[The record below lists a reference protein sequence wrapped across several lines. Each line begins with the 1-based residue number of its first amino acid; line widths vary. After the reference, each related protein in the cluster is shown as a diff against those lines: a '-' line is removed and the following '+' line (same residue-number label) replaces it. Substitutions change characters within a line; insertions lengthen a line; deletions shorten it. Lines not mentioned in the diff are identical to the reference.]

1 MTCPDPIA
9 LARTNSPDADP
20 EVVEHLENCPSCWL
34 DWQIQQGPATP
45 SIPKPKSSRTHERAI
60 ARIERKARELEE
72 ATRWW
77 DLPILGVLVAIA
89 AFAFFLAGGNAG
101 PRCPWLGRNRRH
113 CVWDRG
119 GALYVAQ
126 GSEGVRGGPVDGFV
140 GQMGQFP

>member
-20 EVVEHLENCPSCWL
+20 EVVEHLKSCPSCLL
-34 DWQIQQGPATP
+34 DWQIRQGARYALDPEAEVP
-45 SIPKPKSSRTHERAI
+45 PGLNERAI

-101 PRCPWLGRNRRH
+101 TVMSPGSAAIGAT
-113 CVWDRG
+113 VSG
-119 GALYVAQ
+119 IVAALYTWHRDRKEYGEVLSTA
-126 GSEGVRGGPVDGFV
+126 S
-140 GQMGQFP
+140 